1 MTWKIGGK
9 EEICCNIEL
18 RLQLEEK
25 KWEEKRSR
33 HKIETYEGKKT
44 TNKIVTKKSKSQHV
58 VIIQTGKWSQP
69 KTDVATQKLEEE
81 KDNDVAT
88 CN

>member
-1 MTWKIGGK
+1 MLQRRTEVATRRK
-9 EEICCNIEL
+9 EMGSKRVCNITM
-18 RLQLEEK
+18 RL
-25 KWEEKRSR
+25 R

-44 TNKIVTKKSKSQHV
+44 TDTITTKKSKSQHE
-58 VIIQTGKWSQP
+58 VIIQTEKWSQP
-69 KTDVATQKLEEE
+69 KTEVATQKLEEK